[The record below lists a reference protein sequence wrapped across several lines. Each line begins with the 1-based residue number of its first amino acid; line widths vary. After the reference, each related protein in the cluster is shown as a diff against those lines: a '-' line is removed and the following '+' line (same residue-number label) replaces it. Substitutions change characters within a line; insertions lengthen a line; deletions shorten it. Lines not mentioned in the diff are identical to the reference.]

1 MITLILCVSVLSDA
15 KTFMHTPSSRHIT
28 QIKPKQ
34 FSLNNKLN
42 YLLERITSDSHC
54 AKEPSVNNN
63 CMLDHALWLHIRQG
77 PGSSRFASA
86 TMNDAYAFVYKHEPG
101 TEGRARAEGREH
113 KETFCST
120 FS

>member
-1 MITLILCVSVLSDA
+1 MIALICISLLSDA

-42 YLLERITSDSHC
+42 YLGEGITSDAHW
-54 AKEPSVNNN
+54 ANEPSVNN
-63 CMLDHALWLHIRQG
+63 CMLDHALWLHIRKG

-86 TMNDAYAFVYKHEPG
+86 TMNDVCAAVYKHEPG
-101 TEGRARAEGREH
+101 TEGRARVEGREH
-113 KETFCST
+113 KVAFCLS

>member
-1 MITLILCVSVLSDA
+1 MLCISVLSDA
-15 KTFMHTPSSRHIT
+15 KTSMHTPSSRHIT

-34 FSLNNKLN
+34 FSFNNKLN
-42 YLLERITSDSHC
+42 YPVERITSDSHC
-54 AKEPSVNNN
+54 ANEPSVNN
-63 CMLDHALWLHIRQG
+63 CMLDHALWLHIRKG

-86 TMNDAYAFVYKHEPG
+86 TMNDVCAFVYKHEPG

-113 KETFCST
+113 KEAFCLT